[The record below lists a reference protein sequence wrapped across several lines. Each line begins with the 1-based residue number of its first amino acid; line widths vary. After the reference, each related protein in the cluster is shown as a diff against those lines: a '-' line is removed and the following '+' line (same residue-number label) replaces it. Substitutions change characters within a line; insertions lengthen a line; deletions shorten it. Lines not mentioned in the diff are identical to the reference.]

1 MILLIGLTTLYLLT
15 RSYDKDSIWLCSKKE
30 HPLLLLYP
38 VSSYLFDK
46 LKLQDLFRNH
56 NTSKVLESLNVGED
70 KNLHI
75 RLHWCKKCSCI
86 LSLIFLIS
94 LFSLFNELSLSK
106 KGELI
111 DGNAIKRPTYGEGDK
126 KVHLQ
131 VEVKDK
137 EEEIR
142 DELDVNV
149 DERRYDSETMMKA
162 LEEARD
168 YIDAHVLGKNESFM
182 NVTKPIVLIEK
193 IPETSIKIKWKL
205 DDKNIIDSKGNL
217 KNDNIPKEGEL
228 VQITA
233 QIQYYDTVEYYP
245 ITLMVKPKVI
255 SKEEKIIKELTEA
268 IESKSKDSLTS
279 KKQILPRDID
289 GKSIHYSE
297 QDRKGS
303 EKIFFAGIIL
313 MGMIYFLF
321 DQELLNQYKKRE
333 TQVLIDYPE
342 IINKFVLLL
351 GAGMTMKNAW
361 GKITTEYVSKRKSG
375 DKDKRYAYEEMMI
388 TYNEIS
394 NGVMETKA
402 YEDYGRRME
411 VLPYLRFSSLISQNL
426 KKGTKGLLELLEYES
441 TQAFNERKELAKR
454 LGEEA
459 STKLLLPMMLMLLIV
474 LAIIMVPALLGL

>member
-426 KKGTKGLLELLEYES
+426 KKGT
-441 TQAFNERKELAKR
+441 
-454 LGEEA
+454 
-459 STKLLLPMMLMLLIV
+459 I
-474 LAIIMVPALLGL
+474 